1 MKEKEEESDNIIL
14 MKLIGRFLKALYFKY
29 GIESIA
35 SDQLII
41 SQLFAENS
49 PHGKEKQ
56 ETLVINCFIY

>member
-1 MKEKEEESDNIIL
+1 

-29 GIESIA
+29 TIESIA

-41 SQLFAENS
+41 SQLFTENS

-56 ETLVINCFIY
+56 ERRLSLIVLFTSHVASTDMQIPI